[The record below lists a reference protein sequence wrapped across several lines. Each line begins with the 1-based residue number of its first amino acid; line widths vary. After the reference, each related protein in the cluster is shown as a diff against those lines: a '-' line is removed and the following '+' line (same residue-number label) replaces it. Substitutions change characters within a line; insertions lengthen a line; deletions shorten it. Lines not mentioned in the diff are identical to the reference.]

1 MAHTECRS
9 ALEANQSCDILAL
22 AEREKIGVGGV
33 MGDGEEKLQCSCV
46 HLESMSVKSQSCSDM
61 MDVGP

>member
-1 MAHTECRS
+1 MAHTERRS
-9 ALEANQSCDILAL
+9 AFEANQSCDILAL
-22 AEREKIGVGGV
+22 TEREKDRGGRGD
-33 MGDGEEKLQCSCV
+33 GDGEEKLQCSCV